1 MIDTSVDLIALDVRH
16 WLQNN
21 WPDYEQWVQGK
32 EIPEKAVLQSF
43 LAEFAKRPIWDQLHH
58 YLRAL
63 GRTPLLQLNR
73 TIAMACCTGYATA
86 MELTHSQS
94 NQSVL
99 MITAIDLGFAEYLF
113 AEMLVEVRQRQTF
126 GVPLIRNQHV
136 EFTLAELQA
145 KLFAFAA
152 LWELTA
158 ENPDL
163 PGNLELLQSLGW
175 PLIHE
180 LADQYLQFSGGRGY
194 LKGHGAELAF
204 RQVVMC

>member
-1 MIDTSVDLIALDVRH
+1 MINTSVDLIQLEVNN

-21 WPDYEQWVQGK
+21 WPDYQQWVEGS
-32 EIPEKAVLQSF
+32 EIPEEAVLQSF
-43 LAEFAKRPIWDQLHH
+43 LAEFARPPILDQLHH

-73 TIAMACCTGYATA
+73 VIATACCAVHSRIT
-86 MELTHSQS
+86 ELIHSQS
-94 NQSVL
+94 NHSIL
-99 MITAIDLGFAEYLF
+99 MISAIDLGFAEYLF
-113 AEMLVEVRQRQTF
+113 TELLTEVRQRQTF

-145 KLFAFAA
+145 RLFALVA

-158 ENPDL
+158 ENPCL
-163 PGNLELLQSLGW
+163 PGNLELFQSLSG
-175 PLIHE
+175 PLVRE

-194 LKGHGAELAF
+194 LKGHAAELAF
-204 RQVVMC
+204 RQVVLG